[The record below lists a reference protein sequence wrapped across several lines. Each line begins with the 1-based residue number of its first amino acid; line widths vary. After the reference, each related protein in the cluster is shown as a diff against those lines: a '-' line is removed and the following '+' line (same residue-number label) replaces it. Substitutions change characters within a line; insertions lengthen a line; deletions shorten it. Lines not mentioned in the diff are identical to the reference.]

1 MDVMTRRRQ
10 ILAADN
16 GGYVRSG
23 LVLWMDGIDKGSTA
37 GAWTDRV
44 AGHVFTAVNGFENGA
59 NYVGL
64 SASSSQYL
72 RNASFISP
80 ATLSGTIEVV
90 ITDYDAKSLIFMP
103 KDNVELAFGITTA
116 GDKIICSTRGNTKT
130 INITFGSKIFSICNE
145 TLAIVDGNIA
155 TFSSGDAWGAADSNY
170 NYIGR
175 RNSSNN
181 YQATAKI
188 HAIRIYDRL
197 LTQKEMLH
205 NQHID
210 NKRYNLGLSI

>member
-1 MDVMTRRRQ
+1 MMRRRE
-10 ILAADN
+10 IIAAN
-16 GGYVRSG
+16 CGGYIRDG

-44 AGHVFTAVNGFENGA
+44 AGHVFTSVNGFTNGT

-64 SASSSQYL
+64 NAASSQYL
-72 RNASFISP
+72 RNASFVSP

-103 KDNVELAFGITTA
+103 KSNVELAFGITTA

-130 INITFGSKIFSICNE
+130 INITFGAKVFSICNE
-145 TLAIVDGNIA
+145 ALAIVDGKVA
-155 TFSSGDAWGAADSNY
+155 TFSSGDAWGSADSNY

-188 HAIRIYDRL
+188 HAIRIYNRF
-197 LTQKEMLH
+197 LTQKEILH
-205 NQHID
+205 NQRID